1 MSDNASRTFHENR
14 GVALLLR
21 AKLFGVISVINSGTE
36 NGSGLKAREAF
47 AWKDFVPLVDETSV
61 YEFYLV
67 PITVVRL
74 IGLNDLMGD

>member
-1 MSDNASRTFHENR
+1 MSDDASRTFHENR
-14 GVALLLR
+14 GMALLLG

-36 NGSGLKAREAF
+36 NRSGLKAWVAF
-47 AWKDFVPLVDETSV
+47 AWEDFVTLVDETSV
-61 YEFYLV
+61 NEFYLV